1 VDALPPLVNER
12 TGRIH
17 PMFHQTG
24 AATGRLS
31 SSHPN
36 VQNIPIRSEDGIRIR
51 EAFIPAEGRV
61 LLSADYS
68 QVELRILAHF
78 SGDTSLREAFDAGAD
93 IHRRTAAEVAGIA
106 EEDVS
111 GDQRAAAKAV
121 NFGIL
126 YGQSAF
132 GLARQLGIATAEAQA
147 MIAAYFGRY
156 LGVRHFLD
164 QTLET
169 AREQGYVRT
178 LLGRRR
184 YLPDLNSRNRAVR
197 QASERMAVNTVIQG
211 TAADLMKKAMVE
223 VAEGLQSEG
232 LRARMILQVHDELVF
247 DVPASETG
255 ALEKLVRARMEGVY
269 ALEVRLEVDVGQ
281 GASWRE
287 AH

>member
-1 VDALPPLVNER
+1 
-12 TGRIH
+12 
-17 PMFHQTG
+17 F
-24 AATGRLS
+24 
-31 SSHPN
+31 
-36 VQNIPIRSEDGIRIR
+36 
-51 EAFIPAEGRV
+51 AE
-61 LLSADYS
+61 
-68 QVELRILAHF
+68 
-78 SGDTSLREAFDAGAD
+78 GAD

-106 EEDVS
+106 EEEVS
-111 GDQRAAAKAV
+111 GEQRAAAKAV

-126 YGQSAF
+126 YGLSAF
-132 GLARQLGIATAEAQA
+132 GLARQLGLATGEAQA
-147 MIAAYFGRY
+147 MIDAYFGRY

-164 QTLET
+164 QTLEM
-169 AREQGYVRT
+169 AKEKGHVRT

-223 VAEGLQSEG
+223 VAEGLESEG

-247 DVPASETG
+247 DVPTDETA

-269 ALEVRLEVDVGQ
+269 ALEVPLEVDVGQ
-281 GASWRE
+281 GKNWRE